1 MQVWRDDYNAKSFEL
16 PTAWKKLPNLLP
28 APLGE
33 WRFHT
38 DPLEQGVKLGWHQP
52 ALDERDWV
60 KMTVPSF
67 WAENAA
73 VGSFQGNGWYRT
85 TVALPAGW
93 QGRGLRLLFGS
104 VDEQAWVYVNGQLV
118 REHSEQSEK
127 KSFNDLWELPFIA
140 EVPPALLKSGQP
152 NVVAVRVHNTTAN
165 GGLWRPVLVQSL
177 AGK

>member
-1 MQVWRDDYNAKSFEL
+1 
-16 PTAWKKLPNLLP
+16 
-28 APLGE
+28 
-33 WRFHT
+33 
-38 DPLEQGVKLGWHQP
+38 
-52 ALDERDWV
+52 
-60 KMTVPSF
+60 MTVPSF

-73 VGSFQGNGWYRT
+73 VGSFQGHGWYRT
-85 TVALPAGW
+85 TVTLPAGW

-140 EVPPALLKSGQP
+140 EVPPSLLKSGQP
-152 NVVAVRVHNTTAN
+152 NVVAVRVHNSTAN